1 MAEQSGAEKRTA
13 AQSKGEQDRARRD
26 RTGQYK
32 DMTRME
38 ETGKGRKVEHVHG
51 CSWPPFM
58 APLKQ
63 GCRESPVEGSLLR
76 AFG

>member
-1 MAEQSGAEKRTA
+1 
-13 AQSKGEQDRARRD
+13 
-26 RTGQYK
+26 
-32 DMTRME
+32 ME

-63 GCRESPVEGSLLR
+63 GCRESPVEGSLCPLTVWFAVGGRSLSHLR